1 MALVEQYY
9 IYFVIIYLLHSQEEI
24 YTHFEK
30 VWPLWRMSREFFIT
44 MEVLLSILL
53 ISVIFI
59 KIYPYR
65 IYLMSVFNLLMFA
78 NGIWHI
84 TGAVTLKKYTR
95 FNNCTICCNYFL
107 NLLYSTVNEISSNI
121 VNRSE

>member
-84 TGAVTLKKYTR
+84 TGAVTLKKYIPGLITAP
-95 FNNCTICCNYFL
+95 FAVIIFL
-107 NLLYSTVNEISSNI
+107 IYYIQLLMK
-121 VNRSE
+121 